1 MRRQAPLRPRFLS
14 TGLLVLLLLPAA
26 SAEDIR
32 SSRWLPGSSVRVA
45 TAPSLRPVPPA
56 LADTSSPP
64 TLAHGYAALVARHA
78 QLGFQDR
85 PYPTTAASI
94 LAVCRH
100 EADLVM
106 VFGGARHQA
115 LPCPDLAASSRF
127 RGGATLLAGRAG
139 EWLPR
144 EMRELDGRVVAV
156 VEGGPYAGWLRAHHP
171 QIRLQHLPDRH
182 AALTAVE
189 SGLADVAIG
198 IEPTLRPLVRRHFN
212 GSLRLQSFDSSFS
225 TDLYLLVRQED
236 RQLLGRI
243 EQALR
248 DITLEEHAGLLHL
261 WAGQTLPAAAGNAL
275 DWMQVSPPRGWLLLA
290 PLLIALPLLW
300 RAIRHLRARGDRSSA
315 HAIGVISHEMRNS
328 AQAVLTSIELLG
340 QSTLPKGERD
350 LLAAAS
356 SASQSLRSLLNRAL
370 DFSRLASGAFRPHV
384 QACDA
389 AQLCQQA
396 LDAVRPHAQRK
407 GLQLL
412 LDAPAGPSPI
422 ILVDSDALRQIAGN
436 LLANAVKFS
445 DIGGIELRL
454 QLLPAA
460 RPRELLLEVIDSG
473 IGIAPAQVAALF
485 QPFQQG
491 DGGQQRGGSGLGLS
505 IAREL
510 ARAMGGD
517 LTVHSVLGRGSRF
530 ILRLPV
536 CPAGTGENVEDMPVS
551 GTPLAGLQ
559 LLLVEDH
566 ALNRHV
572 IAEQLRRWGAEV
584 CALEDAVSA
593 LAEQIREPRHAALID
608 IGLRGTDGHAL
619 ARELRARSGHPVR
632 LIALSAR
639 TGRRHHA
646 HCRRSGFD
654 AVLAKPL
661 RAAQLLPALGIP
673 APESLDASLQANEMD
688 AAYIAD
694 ICNELG
700 TIRRSVD
707 QADASALGHHA
718 HRLQGTLQMLGQCEH
733 AAIAAELVD
742 LAHDTAPDW
751 TDAHRLLDV
760 LQAGQSPRAAGTL
773 PDPLITRPDARPGD
787 GSGR

>member
-1 MRRQAPLRPRFLS
+1 MRHHPPLRRRFLP

-32 SSRWLPGSSVRVA
+32 SPRWLPGSSVRVA
-45 TAPSLRPVPPA
+45 TAPSLRPLPAA
-56 LADTSSPP
+56 LADASSPP
-64 TLAHGYAALVARHA
+64 TLAHGYASLVARHA
-78 QLGFQDR
+78 QLSFLER

-94 LAVCRH
+94 LAVCHH

-106 VFGGARHQA
+106 VFGGARHQS
-115 LPCPDLAASSRF
+115 LPCPDLAASRRF
-127 RGGATLLAGRAG
+127 RGGATLLAGRTG

-171 QIRLQHLPDRH
+171 QIRLQQLPNRY
-182 AALTAVE
+182 AALKAVE
-189 SGLADVAIG
+189 SGLADAAIG
-198 IEPTLRPLVRRHFN
+198 LEPTLRPLVRRHFN

-225 TDLYLLVRQED
+225 TDLYLLVRHED
-236 RQLLGRI
+236 RQLLERI
-243 EQALR
+243 QQALR
-248 DITLEEHAGLLHL
+248 EITLEEHAGLLRL

-275 DWMQVSPPRGWLLLA
+275 DWMQASPPRGWLLLA

-300 RAIRHLRARGDRSSA
+300 RATGHLRARGDRSGA

-328 AQAVLTSIELLG
+328 AQAVLASIELLG

-356 SASQSLRSLLNRAL
+356 TASHALRSLLNRAL
-370 DFSRLASGAFRPHV
+370 DFSRLASGAFKPHP
-384 QACDA
+384 QPCDA
-389 AQLCQQA
+389 AQLCRQA
-396 LDAVRPHAQRK
+396 LEAIRPEARRK
-407 GLQLL
+407 GLQLHF
-412 LDAPAGPSPI
+412 DAGNASPSF
-422 ILVDSDALRQIAGN
+422 ILVDADALRQIASN

-445 DIGGIELRL
+445 DIGGVELRL
-454 QLLPAA
+454 QLMPAA

-473 IGIAPAQVAALF
+473 IGIAPAQVATLF

-491 DGGQQRGGSGLGLS
+491 SSGHQRGGSGLGLS

-536 CPAGTGENVEDMPVS
+536 SPASASADAEDLCA
-551 GTPLAGLQ
+551 GATPLAGLH

-566 ALNRHV
+566 ELNRHV

-584 CALEDAVSA
+584 CAVEDAASA
-593 LAEQIREPRHAALID
+593 LAEQLRQPRPAALID
-608 IGLRGTDGHAL
+608 IGLRGIDGHAL
-619 ARELRARSGHPVR
+619 ARELRGRAGQSIR

-639 TGRRHHA
+639 TGRRHRA
-646 HCRRSGFD
+646 RCRRSGFD

-661 RAAQLLPALGIP
+661 RAAQLLPALGTARP
-673 APESLDASLQANEMD
+673 DGLDTSVQSIEMD

-694 ICNELG
+694 IRDELG
-700 TIRRSVD
+700 NLERVVD
-707 QADASALGHHA
+707 RADASALSHHA
-718 HRLQGTLQMLGQCEH
+718 HRLQGTLQMLGQCGH
-733 AAIAAELVD
+733 AAIAAELAD
-742 LAHDTAPDW
+742 LAHDAAPDW
-751 TDAHRLLDV
+751 ADARRLLGV
-760 LQAGQSPRAAGTL
+760 LLAGQGSRTAGTRSE
-773 PDPLITRPDARPGD
+773 P
-787 GSGR
+787 

>member
-1 MRRQAPLRPRFLS
+1 MRRQPPLRRRFLS

-32 SSRWLPGSSVRVA
+32 SPRWLPGSTVRVA
-45 TAPSLRPVPPA
+45 TTPSLRPLPAA

-64 TLAHGYAALVARHA
+64 TLAHGYANLVARHA
-78 QLGFQDR
+78 QLSFLEQ

-94 LAVCRH
+94 LAVCHH

-144 EMRELDGRVVAV
+144 EMHELDTRVIAV
-156 VEGGPYAGWLRAHHP
+156 VEGGPYAGWLHAHHP
-171 QIRLQHLPDRH
+171 QVRLRHLPDRY
-182 AALTAVE
+182 AALAAVE

-198 IEPTLRPLVRRHFN
+198 LEPTLRPLVRRHFN
-212 GSLRLQSFDSSFS
+212 GSLRLQSFDSGFS
-225 TDLYLLVRQED
+225 TDLYLLVRHED
-236 RQLLGRI
+236 QQLLDRI
-243 EQALR
+243 QQALR
-248 DITLEEHAGLLHL
+248 EITLEEHAGLLRL

-275 DWMQVSPPRGWLLLA
+275 DWMQASPPRGRLLLA

-300 RAIRHLRARGDRSSA
+300 LAMRHLRARGDRSGA

-356 SASQSLRSLLNRAL
+356 TASQSLRSLLNRAL
-370 DFSRLASGAFRPHV
+370 DFSRLASGAFKPHA

-389 AQLCQQA
+389 VQLCRQA
-396 LDAVRPHAQRK
+396 LEAIRPQAQRK
-407 GLQLL
+407 GLQLH
-412 LDAPAGPSPI
+412 LDVQDASPSN
-422 ILVDSDALRQIAGN
+422 ILVDADALRQIASN

-454 QLLPAA
+454 QLMPAT

-473 IGIAPAQVAALF
+473 IGIAPAQVTALF

-491 DGGQQRGGSGLGLS
+491 SSGHQRGGSGLGLS

-536 CPAGTGENVEDMPVS
+536 YPASASEDAEGLCIS
-551 GTPLAGLQ
+551 GTPLAGLH

-566 ALNRHV
+566 ELNRHV

-584 CALEDAVSA
+584 CAVEDAAGA
-593 LAEQIREPRHAALID
+593 LAEQARQPRPIALID
-608 IGLRGTDGHAL
+608 IGLRGIDGHVL
-619 ARELRARSGHPVR
+619 ARELRGHAGQAIR

-639 TGRRHHA
+639 TGRRHRA
-646 HCRRSGFD
+646 RCRRSGFD

-661 RAAQLLPALGIP
+661 RVTQLLPALGIP
-673 APESLDASLQANEMD
+673 RPEGLGADAQTIDMD

-694 ICNELG
+694 IRDELG
-700 TIRRSVD
+700 SMERGVD
-707 QADASALGHHA
+707 RADTSALGHHA

-742 LAHDTAPDW
+742 LAHDAAPDW
-751 TDAHRLLDV
+751 ADARRLLDV
-760 LQAGQSPRAAGTL
+760 LKAGQGSYAAGTL
-773 PDPLITRPDARPGD
+773 PVP
-787 GSGR
+787 

>member
-1 MRRQAPLRPRFLS
+1 M
-14 TGLLVLLLLPAA
+14 GLLLLVPLLLPAA

-32 SSRWLPGSSVRVA
+32 SPRWLPGSSVRVS
-45 TAPSLRPVPPA
+45 TAPSLRPVPA
-56 LADTSSPP
+56 AMADPSSPP
-64 TLAHGYAALVARHA
+64 TLAHGYANLVARHA
-78 QLGFQDR
+78 QLSFLEH

-94 LAVCRH
+94 LAVCHH

-115 LPCPDLAASSRF
+115 LPCPDLAASGRF

-144 EMRELDGRVVAV
+144 EMRELDGRVIAV

-171 QIRLQHLPDRH
+171 KVQLQHLPDRH
-182 AALTAVE
+182 AALAAVE
-189 SGLADVAIG
+189 TGQADVAIG
-198 IEPTLRPLVRRHFN
+198 LEPTLRPLVRRYFN
-212 GSLRLQSFDSSFS
+212 GSLRLQPFDSDFS

-236 RQLLGRI
+236 QQLLGRI

-248 DITLEEHAGLLHL
+248 EITLEEHAGLLHL

-275 DWMQVSPPRGWLLLA
+275 DWMQASPPRGWLLLA

-300 RAIRHLRARGDRSSA
+300 RMIRRLRVRGDHSSA

-328 AQAVLTSIELLG
+328 AQAVMTSIELLG

-356 SASQSLRSLLNRAL
+356 TASHSLRSLLNRAL
-370 DFSRLASGAFRPHV
+370 DFSRLASGGFRPH
-384 QACDA
+384 AEPCDA
-389 AQLCQQA
+389 AQLCRQA
-396 LDAVRPHAQRK
+396 LEAIRPQAQRK
-407 GLQLL
+407 GLQLR
-412 LDAPAGPSPI
+412 LDAPAAPSPI
-422 ILVDSDALRQIAGN
+422 ILVDIDALRQIASN
-436 LLANAVKFS
+436 LLVNAVKFS

-454 QLLPAA
+454 QLLPASQ
-460 RPRELLLEVIDSG
+460 PRELLLEVIDSG

-491 DGGQQRGGSGLGLS
+491 SGGQQRGGSGLGLS

-536 CPAGTGENVEDMPVS
+536 CLAGTGEDIEDMPVV

-566 ALNRHV
+566 ELNRHV
-572 IAEQLRRWGAEV
+572 IAEQLRRWGAQV
-584 CALEDAVSA
+584 CDLEDAASA
-593 LAEQIREPRHAALID
+593 LAEQLREPRPAALID
-608 IGLRGTDGHAL
+608 IGLGGIDGHAL
-619 ARELRARSGHPVR
+619 ARELRVRSGHPVR

-639 TGRRHHA
+639 TGRRHLA
-646 HCRRSGFD
+646 RCRRSGFD
-654 AVLAKPL
+654 AVLVQ
-661 RAAQLLPALGIP
+661 AAARDPTARCAGH
-673 APESLDASLQANEMD
+673 S
-688 AAYIAD
+688 AAG
-694 ICNELG
+694 EPG
-700 TIRRSVD
+700 R
-707 QADASALGHHA
+707 ASA
-718 HRLQGTLQMLGQCEH
+718 
-733 AAIAAELVD
+733 
-742 LAHDTAPDW
+742 
-751 TDAHRLLDV
+751 
-760 LQAGQSPRAAGTL
+760 
-773 PDPLITRPDARPGD
+773 GD
-787 GSGR
+787 

>member
-1 MRRQAPLRPRFLS
+1 MRRQPPLRRRFLS
-14 TGLLVLLLLPAA
+14 TGLLALLLLPAA

-32 SSRWLPGSSVRVA
+32 SPRWLPGSTVRVA
-45 TAPSLRPVPPA
+45 TTPSLRPLPAA
-56 LADTSSPP
+56 LADPSSPP
-64 TLAHGYAALVARHA
+64 TLAHGYANLVARHA
-78 QLGFQDR
+78 QFRFLEH

-94 LAVCRH
+94 LAVCHH

-115 LPCPDLAASSRF
+115 LPCPGLAASTPF

-144 EMRELDGRVVAV
+144 EMRELDGRVIAV
-156 VEGGPYAGWLRAHHP
+156 VEGGPYASWLHAHHP
-171 QIRLQHLPDRH
+171 QVRLRQLPDRH
-182 AALTAVE
+182 AALAAVE
-189 SGLADVAIG
+189 TGLADVAIG
-198 IEPTLRPLVRRHFN
+198 LEPTLRPLVRRHFN
-212 GSLRLQSFDSSFS
+212 GSLRLQPFDSGFS
-225 TDLYLLVRQED
+225 TDLYLLVRRED
-236 RQLLGRI
+236 QQLLGRI

-248 DITLEEHAGLLHL
+248 EITLEEHAGLLHL

-275 DWMQVSPPRGWLLLA
+275 DWMQASPPRGWLLLA

-300 RAIRHLRARGDRSSA
+300 LAMRHLRARGDRSSA

-370 DFSRLASGAFRPHV
+370 DFSRLASGAFKPHA
-384 QACDA
+384 QPCDA
-389 AQLCQQA
+389 TQLCRQA
-396 LDAVRPHAQRK
+396 LEAIRPQAQRK
-407 GLQLL
+407 GLQLH
-412 LDAPAGPSPI
+412 LDAQGASPSN
-422 ILVDSDALRQIAGN
+422 ILVDADALRQIASN

-445 DIGGIELRL
+445 DSGRIELRL
-454 QLLPAA
+454 QLMPAA
-460 RPRELLLEVIDSG
+460 RPRALLLEVIDSG
-473 IGIAPAQVAALF
+473 IGIAPAQVATLF

-491 DGGQQRGGSGLGLS
+491 SSGQRRGGSGLGLS

-536 CPAGTGENVEDMPVS
+536 CPAGTGVDAQDMPV
-551 GTPLAGLQ
+551 GDTPLAGLH

-566 ALNRHV
+566 ELNRHV

-584 CALEDAVSA
+584 CAVKDAASA
-593 LAEQIREPRHAALID
+593 LAEQARQPRSVALID
-608 IGLRGTDGHAL
+608 IGLPGADGHVL
-619 ARELRARSGHPVR
+619 ARELRGSAGRTVR

-639 TGRRHHA
+639 TGRRHRARCH
-646 HCRRSGFD
+646 RSGFD

-661 RAAQLLPALGIP
+661 RAAQLLPALDI
-673 APESLDASLQANEMD
+673 ARPEGLGAAAQTIDMD

-694 ICNELG
+694 IHDELG
-700 TIRRSVD
+700 NMERVIDR
-707 QADASALGHHA
+707 ADASALGHHA

-742 LAHDTAPDW
+742 LAHDAAPDW
-751 TDAHRLLDV
+751 ADARRLLDV
-760 LQAGQSPRAAGTL
+760 LKAGQGSRPAGTL
-773 PDPLITRPDARPGD
+773 PMP
-787 GSGR
+787 

>member
-1 MRRQAPLRPRFLS
+1 MRRHAPLRPCLLIL
-14 TGLLVLLLLPAA
+14 GLLVLLLLPAA

-32 SSRWLPGSSVRVA
+32 SPRWLPGSSVRVS
-45 TAPSLRPVPPA
+45 TAPSLRPAPA
-56 LADTSSPP
+56 AMADPSSPP
-64 TLAHGYAALVARHA
+64 TLAHGYANLVARHA
-78 QLGFQDR
+78 QLSFLEQ

-94 LAVCRH
+94 LAVCHH

-106 VFGGARHQA
+106 VFGGARHQK

-144 EMRELDGRVVAV
+144 EIRELDGRVVAV

-171 QIRLQHLPDRH
+171 QIRLQPLPDRY
-182 AALTAVE
+182 AALAAVQ
-189 SGLADVAIG
+189 SGVADVAIG
-198 IEPTLRPLVRRHFN
+198 LESTLRPLVRRHFN
-212 GSLRLQSFDSSFS
+212 GSLRLQPFDSDFS

-236 RQLLGRI
+236 QQLLERI
-243 EQALR
+243 GQALR
-248 DITLEEHAGLLHL
+248 EITLEEHASLLHL

-275 DWMQVSPPRGWLLLA
+275 DWMQASPPRGWLLLA
-290 PLLIALPLLW
+290 PLLVALLLW
-300 RAIRHLRARGDRSSA
+300 PMTRHLRVRGDRRSA
-315 HAIGVISHEMRNS
+315 QAIGMISHEMRNS
-328 AQAVLTSIELLG
+328 AQAVLASIELLG
-340 QSTLPKGERD
+340 QSALPKGERD

-356 SASQSLRSLLNRAL
+356 SASQSLRGLLNRAL
-370 DFSRLASGAFRPHV
+370 DFSRLASGSFRPHA

-389 AQLCQQA
+389 TQLCRQA
-396 LDAVRPHAQRK
+396 LEAIRPQAQRK
-407 GLQLL
+407 GLQLH
-412 LDAPAGPSPI
+412 LDAPAEPSPI
-422 ILVDSDALRQIAGN
+422 ILVDSDALRQIASN

-460 RPRELLLEVIDSG
+460 RPQELLMEVIDSG
-473 IGIAPAQVAALF
+473 IGIAPAQVAELF
-485 QPFQQG
+485 QPFRQG
-491 DGGQQRGGSGLGLS
+491 SEGHQRGGSGLGLS

-536 CPAGTGENVEDMPVS
+536 CAADSAESVRDMPVE

-584 CALEDAVSA
+584 CALEDAASA
-593 LAEQIREPRHAALID
+593 LAEQIRHPRPAALID
-608 IGLRGTDGHAL
+608 IGLRGIDGYAL
-619 ARELRARSGHPVR
+619 ARELRARNGHPLR

-639 TGRRHHA
+639 TGRGHHA
-646 HCRRSGFD
+646 RCRRSGFD

-661 RAAQLLPALGIP
+661 RAAELLAALSIPALG
-673 APESLDASLQANEMD
+673 SLDALEPVTEMD
-688 AAYIAD
+688 AAYSAD
-694 ICNELG
+694 ICDELG
-700 TIRRSVD
+700 RIERIVD
-707 QADASALGHHA
+707 HADASALGHHA
-718 HRLQGTLQMLGQCEH
+718 HRLQGALQMLGQCEH

-742 LAHDTAPDW
+742 LAQDATPDW
-751 TDAHRLLDV
+751 TDARRLLGV
-760 LQAGQSPRAAGTL
+760 LQAGQGARVAGTL
-773 PDPLITRPDARPGD
+773 PNPLITRPDARPGD
-787 GSGR
+787 GSGH